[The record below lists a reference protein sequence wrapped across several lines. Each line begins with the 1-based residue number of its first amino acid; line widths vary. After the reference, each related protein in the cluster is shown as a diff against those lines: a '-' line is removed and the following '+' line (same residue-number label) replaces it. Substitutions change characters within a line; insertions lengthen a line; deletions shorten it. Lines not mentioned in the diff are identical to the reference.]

1 MSFSTNRFQL
11 IMEVAD
17 CDREQLMDRSFVETI
32 IRDVARLSEMEL
44 LHGPVVVEGRPHN
57 PGLTG
62 FAIIDYSHIAV
73 HTFPS
78 DREFILDLY
87 SCKVFDAKKIED
99 YIQHMLKVDKALVK
113 STRLNF
119 D

>member
-1 MSFSTNRFQL
+1 MSFSTNLFQQ
-11 IMEVAD
+11 IIEVTG
-17 CDREQLMDRSFVETI
+17 CDQEQLMDCSFVETL
-32 IRDVARLSEMEL
+32 IRDVAELSEMEI
-44 LHGPVVVEGRPHN
+44 LHGPVIVEGRPHN

-78 DREFILDLY
+78 DRELFLDLC

-99 YIQHMLKVDKALVK
+99 YMQQRLNVNPSHVK